1 MNASVKFLIVFL
13 IFVGNFFGLIVVSEG
28 WKPLKMEPA
37 KLAFD
42 MSYWKCTS
50 DGCKIVPAF
59 GEELTKPG
67 PWEVENE
74 PTHVRSKRR
83 MFLPDNRLR
92 VREQSVGRFPFNSA
106 VAIRVNGEVKCSGVA
121 LLKHRFFLT
130 AAHCV
135 QPDEKWK
142 GKQELKGGKDAKLIH
157 KLNEYC
163 LGKVKYSKGGEKILK
178 FDLLSDTS
186 VG

>member
-1 MNASVKFLIVFL
+1 MLMICGAVIQLRKLSNMNASVEFLIVFL
-13 IFVGNFFGLIVVSEG
+13 IFVGNFFGLIVLSEG

-59 GEELTKPG
+59 GEELVKPG

-74 PTHVRSKRR
+74 PNHVRSKRR

-121 LLKHRFFLT
+121 LLKQRFFLT

-142 GKQELKGGKDAKLIH
+142 GKQELKRGKD
-157 KLNEYC
+157 
-163 LGKVKYSKGGEKILK
+163 VKPR
-178 FDLLSDTS
+178 
-186 VG
+186 